1 MAVTY
6 ASFSRRTRAKLKPL
20 GAAEF
25 LFLAAWSA
33 THLDDTYGA
42 YLDEIEHG
50 DARRVLRDALDAAW
64 TAVDAGTLRSGTLDA
79 GFRDELSAHLAAVR
93 DIDIDDLDFTRPS
106 DSGVLKLM
114 EATEAALSI
123 AVTPDPDPTD
133 VLTALWAP
141 VDVLNTIKHGGALR
155 PETDPLDDAFFAE
168 ELAAQ
173 AAVIADLQSQAR
185 LTGADRR
192 IHRS

>member
-42 YLDEIEHG
+42 YLDELEHG
-50 DARRVLRDALDAAW
+50 DARRVLRDAIDAAW
-64 TAVDAGTLRSGTLDA
+64 AAVDTGTLDA
-79 GFRDELSAHLAAVR
+79 RFRDELSVHLTAVR
-93 DIDIDDLDFTRPS
+93 DIDIDDLDFARPS
-106 DSGVLKLM
+106 GSGVLKLM

-123 AVTPDPDPTD
+123 AVTSDPDPDD

-155 PETDPLDDAFFAE
+155 PETDPLDDAFFAD

-173 AAVIADLQSQAR
+173 AAVIADLEAQAA
-185 LTGADRR
+185 LTSADRR

>member
-33 THLDDTYGA
+33 THLDDSYGA
-42 YLDEIEHG
+42 YLDELEHG
-50 DARRVLRDALDAAW
+50 DAHRVLRDALDAAW
-64 TAVDAGTLRSGTLDA
+64 TAVDSGALRSDTLA
-79 GFRDELSAHLAAVR
+79 TRFRDELSAHLAAVR

-123 AVTPDPDPTD
+123 AVAPDPDPVD
-133 VLTALWAP
+133 ALTALWAP
-141 VDVLNTIKHGGALR
+141 VDVLNTITHGGALR

-173 AAVIADLQSQAR
+173 AAVIADLQAQEP
-185 LTGADRR
+185 LTSADRH